1 MFMLAG
7 QRLCDAAAFLA
18 ALVDA
23 EGGVCQTT
31 AGFVVGMGSAGREG
45 ITFLHVLVGT
55 GGLLRPR
62 GVAAGFIVLGVVLA

>member
-7 QRLCDAAAFLA
+7 QRLSDTAAFLA
-18 ALVDA
+18 ALVGA
-23 EGGVCQTT
+23 KGRVCQTA
-31 AGFVVGMGSAGREG
+31 AGFIVGMGAAGREG

-55 GGLLRPR
+55 GGLRRPR